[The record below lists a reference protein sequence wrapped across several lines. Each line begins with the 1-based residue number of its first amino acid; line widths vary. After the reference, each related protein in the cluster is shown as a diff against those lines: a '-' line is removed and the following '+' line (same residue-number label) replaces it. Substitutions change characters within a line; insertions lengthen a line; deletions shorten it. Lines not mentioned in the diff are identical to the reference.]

1 MKVEGTKVFD
11 RFGLNLYKD
20 FESYICQKT
29 IHLPLSNGVCLL
41 KLISKY
47 QFPAHKITIQN

>member
-1 MKVEGTKVFD
+1 MKVEGIKVFD

-29 IHLPLSNGVCLL
+29 IHFPFSNGICLI
-41 KLISKY
+41 KLTSKY
-47 QFPAHKITIQN
+47 QFPADKITIQN